1 MAMYLGPY
9 GAGRRAASAEYYKR
23 WSEAVQR
30 ARRLSDEG
38 MSVKDISLE
47 MGVSEASARIL
58 LAQSFGRPA
67 RKGK

>member
-1 MAMYLGPY
+1 MPIYLGLS
-9 GAGRRAASAEYYKR
+9 GAERRAASAEYYKR